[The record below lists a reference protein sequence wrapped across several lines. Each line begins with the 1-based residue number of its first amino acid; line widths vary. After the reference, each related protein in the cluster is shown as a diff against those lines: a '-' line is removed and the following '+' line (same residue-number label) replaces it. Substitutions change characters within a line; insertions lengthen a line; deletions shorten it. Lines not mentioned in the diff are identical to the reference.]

1 MDGVCHSTISG
12 FPENLAAHHNQAGT
26 PVEAFSR
33 CHLQSI
39 ARNALATILL
49 CMGLSACGGAGGAT
63 ASTTGTLADFPPVAT
78 GNPPGASARATTAA
92 TALGRGVNFGN
103 MLEAPNEGD
112 WGLTVEQRFID
123 LLDGGTFASV
133 RLPVRWSNHA
143 SADAAAVI
151 DPAFFDRVDSVVDR
165 LLSKGV
171 YVMLNMHHYRQLDG
185 DSLDPKERAVD
196 DAVVDVRFLAMWR
209 QIAAHYKNR
218 SDRLILEVYNEPHG
232 RLTGRWNDLMARAVG
247 AIRQDNPQRL
257 IVVGPT
263 SWNSAS
269 DLSKLVLPNDANLLL
284 TVHNYEPFNF
294 THQGASW
301 ITPMLPMG
309 VDCCSAAQLAQMT
322 SGLDIARAHGLKVG
336 YPVFVGE
343 FGSFSAA
350 DDAARLRYSR
360 AMRDLIEARGMSWLY
375 WELASGFGV
384 YDPSGA
390 GAFHADLKDALYGK

>member
-1 MDGVCHSTISG
+1 MYTGEAVDASSVNYFLNMQTIARLA
-12 FPENLAAHHNQAGT
+12 PLAAW
-26 PVEAFSR
+26 
-33 CHLQSI
+33 
-39 ARNALATILL
+39 L
-49 CMGLSACGGAGGAT
+49 CMGLSACGGVGGGT
-63 ASTTGTLADFPPVAT
+63 SSSTKSLADYPPVAV
-78 GNPPGASARATTAA
+78 GHPPGASQRAVTAA
-92 TALGRGVNFGN
+92 AALGRGVNFGN

-123 LLDGGTFASV
+123 LVGSGTFASV

-151 DPAFFDRVDSVVDR
+151 DPAFFARVDSVVDR
-165 LLSKGV
+165 LLDKGV

-185 DSLDPKERAVD
+185 DPLDARERAVD
-196 DAVVDVRFLAMWR
+196 DAVVELRFLAMWR
-209 QIAAHYKNR
+209 QIAARYKDR

-232 RLTGRWNDLMARAVG
+232 NLTDRWNDLMARAVG
-247 AIRQDNPQRL
+247 AIRQYNPQRL

-284 TVHNYEPFNF
+284 TVHNYDPFNF

-301 ITPMLPMG
+301 VNPPLPVG
-309 VDCCSAAQLAQMT
+309 VDCCQPEQLAQMA
-322 SGLDIARAHGLKVG
+322 SGLDVAKAYGLKVG

-343 FGSFSAA
+343 FGAFSAA
-350 DDAARLRYSR
+350 ENAARLRYSR

-375 WELASGFGV
+375 WELAAGFGI

-390 GAFHADLKDALYGK
+390 GAFRNDLKDALYGP